1 MNVRVKPV
9 RWQGS
14 DEAIRA
20 VQVAFDVEEAVLEA
34 VRTAAFEQHVS
45 TSDQIR
51 QVLGLATTSRPKRP
65 RLTVSLSGADYEF
78 LAKRYGLAADDR
90 LAIKERATRDLI
102 AFASGASGARSGAGR
117 LGEAGPQVEQRTTTR
132 SREDQ
137 WAISWMRWWRT
148 PPRSTRC
155 CWASW

>member
-34 VRTAAFEQHVS
+34 VRAAAFAQHVS

-51 QVLGLATTSRPKRP
+51 QVLGLATTSKPKRP
-65 RLTVSLSGADYEF
+65 RLTVSLSGADYAF
-78 LAKRYGLAADDR
+78 LAQRYGLAADDR

-102 AFASGASGARSGAGR
+102 AFASGKKKAGAGK
-117 LGEAGPQVEQRTTTR
+117 P
-132 SREDQ
+132 SRK
-137 WAISWMRWWRT
+137 
-148 PPRSTRC
+148 
-155 CWASW
+155 